1 MRVYDQI
8 LNDFI
13 GPNLNGDL
21 HAFEHKRE
29 IDTIILNSEDL
40 SRRRFK
46 CETEQGHQIGIS
58 LPRTEK
64 LYDGAILEF
73 SRNYCLIVRVEPEKW
88 LIIRPNN
95 EKIALRLG
103 YFAGNLHWTVKFD
116 GELLLVA
123 LKQDKDT
130 YLSRLKEGFKADEIQ
145 VIKAEKSKE
154 EFTK

>member
-1 MRVYDQI
+1 MRLYDQI

-13 GPNLNGDL
+13 GPNLKEDL

-46 CETEQGHQIGIS
+46 CETEQGYQIGIS

-64 LYDGAILEF
+64 LYDGAVLEF
-73 SRNYCLIVRVEPEKW
+73 SENYCLIVRVEPEKW

-154 EFTK
+154 EFAQ